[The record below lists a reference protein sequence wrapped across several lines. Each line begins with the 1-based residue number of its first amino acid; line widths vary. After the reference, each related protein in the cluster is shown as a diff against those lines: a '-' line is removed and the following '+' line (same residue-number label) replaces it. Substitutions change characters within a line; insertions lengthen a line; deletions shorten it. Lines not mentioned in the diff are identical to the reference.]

1 MTNKIKTFEVYGLIA
16 YFDLHKIKFVCIW
29 NLRIPGHYIRS
40 GINISKDSRCSGQDD
55 SSM

>member
-1 MTNKIKTFEVYGLIA
+1 VTNKIKTFEVFGLIA

-40 GINISKDSRCSGQDD
+40 GINISKDS
-55 SSM
+55 